1 MNPAAPLHIGVDFG
15 LTTTDAFAYRS
26 VREAATARVTLQRPG
41 PASEGLLRELI
52 NALDVDHRA
61 IASVAVTGG
70 RSRSLPDA
78 IDGIP
83 IFKIA
88 EPEAIGRGGLWLS
101 GLPQALVISCGTGT
115 AMVLADERHSPEP
128 SYQHVTG
135 TAVGGGTLLG
145 LSTLLLGEGSADALA
160 ALAEAGDPSGVDTT
174 LGEVLGGGVGHLP
187 PEATAVNLGRLVD
200 LPHPPNPTDL
210 AAGLMTMVAQVI
222 ALIAI
227 NAALRFGAPPLVA
240 IGRLPTFATVRRT
253 FTAVTELY
261 GQPPLLTPGRG
272 EEATALGAGLAAQA
286 TRNEAPQ

>member
-1 MNPAAPLHIGVDFG
+1 VNPAAPLHIGVDFG

-115 AMVLADERHSPEP
+115 AMVLADERHSAEP

-200 LPHPPNPTDL
+200 LPHPPN
-210 AAGLMTMVAQVI
+210 
-222 ALIAI
+222 LIPRLSSYEVVRPKPA
-227 NAALRFGAPPLVA
+227 RRLV
-240 IGRLPTFATVRRT
+240 
-253 FTAVTELY
+253 
-261 GQPPLLTPGRG
+261 
-272 EEATALGAGLAAQA
+272 EEAGLAATA
-286 TRNEAPQ
+286 SLALVSFACVPLPPPLPARPAPERVRPSPSPSS